1 MRCGLPCEGCNGR
14 GVRYPAEP
22 SCSFLPGNVVDWVL
36 VEKCDTC
43 DRCPDDLAAAERVFC
58 EAKWVACAQ
67 GGQHA
72 VGRKPRAKSVVRYA
86 TESEG

>member
-1 MRCGLPCEGCNGR
+1 
-14 GVRYPAEP
+14 
-22 SCSFLPGNVVDWVL
+22 LPGNVVDWVL

-86 TESEG
+86 TGLFSGICG

>member
-1 MRCGLPCEGCNGR
+1 MPCEGCDGH

-36 VEKCDTC
+36 AEKCDTC

-72 VGRKPRAKSVVRYA
+72 VGRKPRAKSVARYA
-86 TESEG
+86 TESEA